1 MISIDIP
8 ETRSLSDLEKFIVGL
23 KQLAIICNVS
33 SISGVE
39 VHFQDGSCGG
49 HKALWMATGLFG
61 K

>member
-1 MISIDIP
+1 MENIIIP
-8 ETRSLSDLEKFIVGL
+8 ESRSLSDLEKFIAGL

-33 SISGVE
+33 SISGIE

-61 K
+61 R